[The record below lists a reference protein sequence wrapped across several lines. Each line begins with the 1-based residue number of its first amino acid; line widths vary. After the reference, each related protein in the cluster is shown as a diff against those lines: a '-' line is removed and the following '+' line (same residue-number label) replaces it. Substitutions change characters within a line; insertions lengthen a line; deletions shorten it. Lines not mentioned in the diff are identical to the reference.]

1 MAELVGARVE
11 PAAGAV
17 GRSGARVLVGL
28 ACYVVVGLLCVAPVA
43 YIVINS
49 FDGPAA
55 GTYDP
60 SLAAY
65 ERMFASAR
73 TVDSLIN
80 SFILSI
86 RAPIA
91 VGAAFVI
98 AWLLVRV
105 RVPGHRFIE
114 YSLWFAFFLPILPIA
129 LGWILLLDPS
139 YGLINE
145 LTTAIPFIGRPIAD
159 IYSIPGIIWVHLTVS
174 TVPIMTI
181 LLLPAL
187 RAMDA
192 SLEEAGDVAGA
203 RTSATMRRITL
214 PLIAPAILTALLAGF
229 IKSLEVF
236 EVEQMLG
243 IPADIYVYSTR
254 IYNLIRTVPPDHP
267 QAMALSTVILA
278 LLVVIAIAY
287 SRALRRYEGNA
298 TITGRGVRTRP
309 RIVGRGAWL
318 ASACIFAGLAV
329 GVFLPAGI
337 LVLASFTKLFGFFFI
352 AEPWTTEHWTTVL
365 GSPSFADAV
374 VNSVVVGTVAAGIGS
389 ALYLGL
395 AWAIVRARVWGR
407 DTLSLLTWL
416 PWAIPGL
423 LLSFAFLSIVLS
435 FPIVSE
441 LHGTP
446 IPLVVV
452 LVVALMPLGVHLLA
466 ASLMQLSPEL
476 EEAARMSGATAWR
489 TLVRVTLPLV
499 APAVA
504 SVFILVF
511 IGTMRD
517 IAATVLVATP
527 GTRTMPLLM
536 FEYATAGRPEAAAVI
551 GVLTSGIALAVTAI
565 ALRIGLRLGI

>member
-1 MAELVGARVE
+1 MAELAGAREAGVSGVGRPGAGLLASLACFAVVGA
-11 PAAGAV
+11 
-17 GRSGARVLVGL
+17 
-28 ACYVVVGLLCVAPVA
+28 LCVAPVA
-43 YIVINS
+43 FIVLNS
-49 FDGPAA
+49 FDA
-55 GTYDP
+55 DP
-60 SLAAY
+60 SAAY
-65 ERMFASAR
+65 RPSLEPYERVFASPR

-80 SFILSI
+80 SFILAV

-91 VGAAFVI
+91 VAIAFVI

-129 LGWILLLDPS
+129 LGWTLLLDPS

-145 LTTAIPFIGRPIAD
+145 LTTAIPFIGGPVFD

-192 SLEEAGDVAGA
+192 SLEEAADMAGA
-203 RTSATMRRITL
+203 RTSATMRRVTL
-214 PLIAPAILTALLAGF
+214 PLIAPAVLTALLAGF
-229 IKSLEVF
+229 VKSLEVF

-243 IPADIYVYSTR
+243 IPAGIYVYSTR
-254 IYNLIRTVPPDHP
+254 IYNLIRTVPPDYA
-267 QAMALSTVILA
+267 QSMALSTIILT
-278 LLVVIAIAY
+278 LLLVIAIAY

-309 RIVGRGAWL
+309 RLVGRGAWL
-318 ASACIFAGLAV
+318 ASGVIVTGLV
-329 GVFLPAGI
+329 IGVFLPAAI

-352 AEPWTTEHWTTVL
+352 PEPWSIEHWTSVL
-365 GSPSFADAV
+365 GSPAFGAAV
-374 VNSVVVGTVAAGIGS
+374 ANSVLVGVVAGSIGS
-389 ALYLGL
+389 ALYFGL
-395 AWAIVRARVWGR
+395 AWALVRARVRGR
-407 DTLSLLTWL
+407 EALSLLTWL

-446 IPLVVV
+446 VPLVVV
-452 LVVALMPLGVHLLA
+452 LVVALMPLGVHLIA
-466 ASLMQLSPEL
+466 TSLMQLSPEL
-476 EEAARMSGATAWR
+476 EEAAVMSGAGAWR
-489 TLVRVTLPLV
+489 TLVRVTFPLV

-511 IGTMRD
+511 IATMRD

-536 FEYATAGRPEAAAVI
+536 FEYATAGRQEAAAVI
-551 GVLTSGIALAVTAI
+551 GVLTSAIALAVTAV
-565 ALRIGLRLGI
+565 ALRLGLRLGI

>member
-1 MAELVGARVE
+1 
-11 PAAGAV
+11 
-17 GRSGARVLVGL
+17 
-28 ACYVVVGLLCVAPVA
+28 
-43 YIVINS
+43 
-49 FDGPAA
+49 
-55 GTYDP
+55 
-60 SLAAY
+60 
-65 ERMFASAR
+65 
-73 TVDSLIN
+73 
-80 SFILSI
+80 
-86 RAPIA
+86 
-91 VGAAFVI
+91 
-98 AWLLVRV
+98 
-105 RVPGHRFIE
+105 
-114 YSLWFAFFLPILPIA
+114 
-129 LGWILLLDPS
+129 LLLDPS

-145 LTTAIPFIGRPIAD
+145 LTTAIPFIGGPVFD

-192 SLEEAGDVAGA
+192 SLEEAADMAGA

-214 PLIAPAILTALLAGF
+214 PLIAPAVLTALLAGF
-229 IKSLEVF
+229 VKSLEVF

-254 IYNLIRTVPPDHP
+254 IYNLIRTVPPDYA
-267 QAMALSTVILA
+267 QSMALSTIILTLLLLIA
-278 LLVVIAIAY
+278 LAY

-309 RIVGRGAWL
+309 RLVGRGAWL
-318 ASACIFAGLAV
+318 ASGVIVTGLV
-329 GVFLPAGI
+329 IGVFLPAAI

-352 AEPWTTEHWTTVL
+352 PEPWSVEHWASVL
-365 GSPSFADAV
+365 GSPSFAAAV
-374 VNSVVVGTVAAGIGS
+374 TNSVVVGVVAASIGS
-389 ALYLGL
+389 ALYFGL
-395 AWAIVRARVWGR
+395 AWALVRGRVHGR
-407 DTLSLLTWL
+407 EALSLLTWL

-446 IPLVVV
+446 VPLVIV
-452 LVVALMPLGVHLLA
+452 LVVALMPLGVHLIA
-466 ASLMQLSPEL
+466 TSLMQLSPEL
-476 EEAARMSGATAWR
+476 EEAATMSGAGAWR
-489 TLVRVTLPLV
+489 TLVRVTFPLV

-511 IGTMRD
+511 IATMRD

-536 FEYATAGRPEAAAVI
+536 FEYATAGRQEAAAVI

-565 ALRIGLRLGI
+565 ALRLGLRLGI